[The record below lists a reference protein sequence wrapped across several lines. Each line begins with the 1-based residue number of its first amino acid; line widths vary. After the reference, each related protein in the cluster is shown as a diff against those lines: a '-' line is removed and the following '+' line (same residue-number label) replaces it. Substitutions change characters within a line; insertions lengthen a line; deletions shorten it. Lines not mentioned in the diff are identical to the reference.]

1 MTPQY
6 VIQLD
11 PDYVIVLTTAS
22 RSQSF
27 AGVTYRLGS
36 PLPIPIRPGYGMNP
50 ELHTDQPTALSPFEE
65 QRCAFFRWVFLTRK
79 QNAHF
84 WHETYK
90 TGTSTLL
97 PRFVYGPWCFQ
108 RHPVRFQKSTRL

>member
-11 PDYVIVLTTAS
+11 SDYVIVLATAS
-22 RSQSF
+22 RSQSL

-50 ELHTDQPTALSPFEE
+50 ELHTDQPTALSPSEE
-65 QRCAFFRWVFLTRK
+65 KSFDFF
-79 QNAHF
+79 
-84 WHETYK
+84 
-90 TGTSTLL
+90 
-97 PRFVYGPWCFQ
+97 
-108 RHPVRFQKSTRL
+108 